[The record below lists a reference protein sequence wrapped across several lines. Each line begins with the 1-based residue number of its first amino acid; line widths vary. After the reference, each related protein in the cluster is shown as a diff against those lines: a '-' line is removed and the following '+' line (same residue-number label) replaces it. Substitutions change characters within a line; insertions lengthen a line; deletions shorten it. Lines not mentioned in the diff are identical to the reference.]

1 MSGITNKQIAKVLK
15 NGVKH
20 LVRHERERFND
31 DKYSFICYAISF
43 GNPDAILVDQVKEI
57 IHARLGDS
65 VTCYSWLREVAKIPE
80 RELTFDKVQAYRHA
94 WLQEL
99 IKEFSNKES

>member
-31 DKYSFICYAISF
+31 DKDSFICYAIYF
-43 GNPDAILVDQVKEI
+43 GNSDHILVKHVREI
-57 IHARLGDS
+57 IHARLGKPL
-65 VTCYSWLREVAKIPE
+65 TCYSWLREVAMIPE

-99 IKEFSNKES
+99 IKEFSK